1 MNFTDKVFEITRTT
15 SIKNLLAA
23 AFMVDKGFNMVTTD
37 NVPQF
42 SSAFIGWIIDRKK
55 DYEKAHPNMIHKGI
69 VILDRVHYIDF
80 IVSGEWRK

>member
-1 MNFTDKVFEITRTT
+1 MNFTDKVFEVTRTT

-55 DYEKAHPNMIHKGI
+55 DYMKAHPNMVHNEII
-69 VILDRVHYIDF
+69 INRVHYIDF
-80 IVSGEWRK
+80 IVSGDWRK